1 MWTLDKELPEA
12 SLLRSER
19 DRNSA
24 FTLYEGRQP
33 LWLSKATTDPGILP
47 CRGDALIVSA
57 EAHIGAVG
65 VTELYR
71 LVFRERQGGGC
82 ANTRAGLARG
92 EIFYP
97 AQAGGTAEPE
107 IAVKGEPEP

>member
-1 MWTLDKELPEA
+1 
-12 SLLRSER
+12 
-19 DRNSA
+19 
-24 FTLYEGRQP
+24 
-33 LWLSKATTDPGILP
+33 
-47 CRGDALIVSA
+47 LIVSA

-82 ANTRAGLARG
+82 ANTRAGLASS
-92 EIFYP
+92 EILYP

-107 IAVKGEPEP
+107 IAVQGEPEPWLEIVTQMALDGADRFLRLRLRT